1 MIASIGL
8 FLVVLA
14 CVAGAVGLFIRAGQ
28 REREEEMQLRLRA
41 SGGDDAALAA
51 GLRGERQLR
60 NPLLRWLCYL
70 VWRTGADLEPAT
82 IARIALVLSLLLPLS
97 VAAFGWLAGVLIV
110 GSILLFGWFL
120 LNRRATARRA
130 QIVSQ
135 LPSFLESVVRVLAAG
150 NTLEESF
157 ASAARESPDPLRPLF
172 MSIGRQVRL
181 GAPIESVLMEAAE
194 IHQLL
199 DLRVLSLAAAVNR
212 KFGGSL
218 RNILRSLIYAIR
230 TRDTAARELR
240 ALTAETRFSAVVLS
254 IIPVAI
260 MLFIIVQN
268 PGYYADMWAQ
278 KGGRVLL
285 GGSVLLQLAGIF
297 TIFRM
302 MRSAEDS

>member
-1 MIASIGL
+1 
-8 FLVVLA
+8 
-14 CVAGAVGLFIRAGQ
+14 
-28 REREEEMQLRLRA
+28 
-41 SGGDDAALAA
+41 
-51 GLRGERQLR
+51 
-60 NPLLRWLCYL
+60 
-70 VWRTGADLEPAT
+70 
-82 IARIALVLSLLLPLS
+82 
-97 VAAFGWLAGVLIV
+97 
-110 GSILLFGWFL
+110 
-120 LNRRATARRA
+120 
-130 QIVSQ
+130 
-135 LPSFLESVVRVLAAG
+135 
-150 NTLEESF
+150 
-157 ASAARESPDPLRPLF
+157 